1 MQYLLDSMF
10 YYKTEPIATIFLV
23 SLVTMFI
30 SMIYIFQRAIADK
43 DVHLVSFVILIFS
56 FVGFV
61 STLSLQHH
69 ARIEVTNL
77 EARRFELLRHD
88 DKLEFISKDENL
100 MNATL
105 QIEDETENAL
115 YVRYKDKSFI
125 VNKSYLTER
134 N

>member
-1 MQYLLDSMF
+1 MF
-10 YYKTEPIATIFLV
+10 YYRTEPIATIFLV

-30 SMIYIFQRAIADK
+30 AMIYIFHRAIADK
-43 DVHLVSFVILIFS
+43 DIHFVSFVILIFS

-69 ARIEVTNL
+69 ARIEATNL
-77 EARRFELLRHD
+77 EARKFELLRHD

-105 QIEDETENAL
+105 QIEDETENVL
-115 YVRYKDKSFI
+115 YARYKDRSYI
-125 VNKSYLTER
+125 VDKSYLTER